1 MCHEAGTPRRY
12 RARNHEAKRTK
23 VLSAEV
29 DSPGNVRENVRHSP
43 PLAEEPSVIIQ
54 PTSVAAL
61 TWLGAA
67 AGASSEGW
75 RIGSVLSARP
85 LGVTEQGLLVLQV
98 GALTVE
104 AEAPGTKLPQQ
115 FQVRVLSLG
124 AQPQLEI
131 LSGNSQL
138 DSTVNQAL
146 RERLPQQ
153 NGYAPLLATVG
164 ALSQWAM
171 AKQLPPYLRSA
182 LALLEHSMSTPQ
194 ELSTPEGLRQAINR
208 SGLFLESQLAQ
219 APASDATTAHDDMK
233 GALLRLVAILKG
245 QPLLGESSDTEVD
258 PPLLYRGVMPQG
270 RLPLPYE
277 LTNTNDATDFLPRLY
292 TDVQAALAR
301 LEVAQLQA
309 TPGHWLVEI
318 PVQDAD
324 GADVLQL
331 LLKQEQ
337 EGEQNYTMG
346 FSLDL
351 PSLGPIAGELQLRG
365 LRLSV
370 KLWSPRRETVDRLEE
385 QFDDLRARIDAT
397 GLFLDQLSCQFGLP
411 QAANSVSAVFLK
423 ATV

>member
-1 MCHEAGTPRRY
+1 
-12 RARNHEAKRTK
+12 
-23 VLSAEV
+23 
-29 DSPGNVRENVRHSP
+29 
-43 PLAEEPSVIIQ
+43 VIIQ

-75 RIGSVLSARP
+75 RIGNVLSARP
-85 LGVTEQGLLVLQV
+85 LGVSEQGLLVLQV

-104 AEAPGTKLPQQ
+104 AEAPGTKLPPQ
-115 FQVRVLSLG
+115 FQVRVLSVG

-131 LSGNSQL
+131 LGADTHP
-138 DSTVNQAL
+138 DSSVHQAL

-164 ALSQWAM
+164 ALSQWSI
-171 AKQLPPYLRSA
+171 AKQLPPYVRSA
-182 LALLEHSMSTPQ
+182 LALLEHSMSTPR
-194 ELSTPEGLRQAINR
+194 ELATAEGLRQAVNR
-208 SGLFLESQLAQ
+208 SGLFLEAQLAQ

-233 GALLRLVAILKG
+233 GALLRLVTILKD

-258 PPLLYRGVMPQG
+258 PPLLYRGVLPQG
-270 RLPLPYE
+270 RAPLPLE
-277 LTNTNDATDFLPRLY
+277 LASTTDATDLLPRLY

-309 TPGHWLVEI
+309 NPNHWIVEI
-318 PVQDAD
+318 PVQNEEA
-324 GADVLQL
+324 ADVLQL
-331 LLKQEQ
+331 SLKHEPEAEQ
-337 EGEQNYTMG
+337 GWTMG

-351 PSLGPIAGELQLRG
+351 PTLGPIVGELHLRG

-370 KLWSPRRETVDRLEE
+370 RLWAQHRDTVDLLEE
-385 QFDDLRARIDAT
+385 QFENMRERLNAT

-411 QAANSVSAVFLK
+411 QAGNGMSAVFLK

>member
-1 MCHEAGTPRRY
+1 M
-12 RARNHEAKRTK
+12 
-23 VLSAEV
+23 
-29 DSPGNVRENVRHSP
+29 
-43 PLAEEPSVIIQ
+43 IIQ

-61 TWLGAA
+61 TWIGAA

-85 LGVTEQGLLVLQV
+85 LGVTEQGLMVLQV

-104 AEAPGTKLPQQ
+104 AEAPGTKLPPQ

-131 LSGNSQL
+131 LAGDSQL

-194 ELSTPEGLRQAINR
+194 ELSTPEGVRQAVNR

-233 GALLRLVAILKG
+233 GALLRLVAILKD
-245 QPLLGESSDTEVD
+245 QPLTGESSDAEVD
-258 PPLLYRGVMPQG
+258 PPLLYRGVLPQG

-277 LTNTNDATDFLPRLY
+277 LSNTSDATDFLPRLY

-301 LEVAQLQA
+301 MEVAQLQA

-318 PVQDAD
+318 PVQDTD

-337 EGEQNYTMG
+337 EGEQNWTMG

-351 PSLGPIAGELQLRG
+351 PSLGPVAGELHLRG

-370 KLWSPRRETVDRLEE
+370 KLWAQRRETVDRLED

-411 QAANSVSAVFLK
+411 QAASSVSAVFLK

>member
-1 MCHEAGTPRRY
+1 
-12 RARNHEAKRTK
+12 
-23 VLSAEV
+23 
-29 DSPGNVRENVRHSP
+29 
-43 PLAEEPSVIIQ
+43 VIIQ

-85 LGVTEQGLLVLQV
+85 LGISEQGLMVLQV

-104 AEAPGTKLPQQ
+104 AEAPGTKLPPQ

-131 LSGNSQL
+131 LGAGSQL
-138 DSTVNQAL
+138 DGNVNQAL

-153 NGYAPLLATVG
+153 NGYAPLLATMG
-164 ALSQWAM
+164 ALSQWSIVR
-171 AKQLPPYLRSA
+171 QLPPYLRSA

-194 ELSTPEGLRQAINR
+194 EVSTGEGLRQAVNR
-208 SGLFLESQLAQ
+208 SGIFLEAQLAQ

-245 QPLLGESSDTEVD
+245 QPLVGESSDAEVD
-258 PPLLYRGVMPQG
+258 PPLLYRGVLPQG
-270 RLPLPYE
+270 RFPLPPE
-277 LTNTNDATDFLPRLY
+277 LANSSEATDFLPRLY

-309 TPGHWLVEI
+309 GVANWLVEI
-318 PVQDAD
+318 PIQDAD

-331 LLKQEQ
+331 LLKQQ
-337 EGEQNYTMG
+337 HEGEQTWTLG

-351 PSLGPIAGELQLRG
+351 PSLGPIVGELQLRG
-365 LRLSV
+365 LRLSLR
-370 KLWSPRRETVDRLEE
+370 LWAQHRDTVDRLEE
-385 QFDDLRARIDAT
+385 QFEDIRSRLDAT

-411 QAANSVSAVFLK
+411 QAGNSVSAVFLK

>member
-1 MCHEAGTPRRY
+1 
-12 RARNHEAKRTK
+12 
-23 VLSAEV
+23 
-29 DSPGNVRENVRHSP
+29 
-43 PLAEEPSVIIQ
+43 VIIQ

-75 RIGSVLSARP
+75 RIGNVLSARP
-85 LGVTEQGLLVLQV
+85 LGVNEQGLLVLQI

-104 AEAPGTKLPQQ
+104 AEAPGTKLPPQ
-115 FQVRVLSLG
+115 FQVRVLSVG

-131 LSGNSQL
+131 LGADTHP
-138 DSTVNQAL
+138 DSTVHQAL

-164 ALSQWAM
+164 ALSQWSI
-171 AKQLPPYLRSA
+171 AKQLPPYVRSA
-182 LALLEHSMSTPQ
+182 LALLEHSMSTPH
-194 ELSTPEGLRQAINR
+194 ELATPEGLRQAVLR
-208 SGLFLESQLAQ
+208 SGLFLEAQLAQ
-219 APASDATTAHDDMK
+219 APASDVTTAHDDMK

-245 QPLLGESSDTEVD
+245 QPILGESSDTEVD
-258 PPLLYRGVMPQG
+258 PPLLYRGVVPQA
-270 RLPLPYE
+270 RAPLPLE
-277 LTNTNDATDFLPRLY
+277 LASTTDATELLPRLY

-309 TPGHWLVEI
+309 NPNHWIVEI
-318 PVQDAD
+318 PVQNEDA
-324 GADVLQL
+324 ADVLQL
-331 LLKQEQ
+331 SLKHEPEAEQ
-337 EGEQNYTMG
+337 GWTMG

-351 PSLGPIAGELQLRG
+351 PTLGPIVGELHLRG

-370 KLWSPRRETVDRLEE
+370 RLWAQHRDTVDLLEE
-385 QFDDLRARIDAT
+385 QFENMRERLNAT

-411 QAANSVSAVFLK
+411 QAGNGMSAVFLK

>member
-1 MCHEAGTPRRY
+1 
-12 RARNHEAKRTK
+12 
-23 VLSAEV
+23 
-29 DSPGNVRENVRHSP
+29 
-43 PLAEEPSVIIQ
+43 VIIQ

-75 RIGSVLSARP
+75 RLGSVLSARP
-85 LGVTEQGLLVLQV
+85 LGISEQGLMVLQV

-104 AEAPGTKLPQQ
+104 AEAPGTKLPPQ

-131 LSGNSQL
+131 LGAGSQL
-138 DSTVNQAL
+138 DGNVNQAL

-153 NGYAPLLATVG
+153 NGYAPLLATMG
-164 ALSQWAM
+164 ALSQWSIVR
-171 AKQLPPYLRSA
+171 QLPPYLRSA

-194 ELSTPEGLRQAINR
+194 EVSTGEGLRQAVNR
-208 SGLFLESQLAQ
+208 SGIFLEAQLVQ

-245 QPLLGESSDTEVD
+245 QPLVGESSDAEVD
-258 PPLLYRGVMPQG
+258 PPLLYRGVLPQG
-270 RLPLPYE
+270 RFPLPPE
-277 LTNTNDATDFLPRLY
+277 LANSSEATDFLPRLY

-309 TPGHWLVEI
+309 GVANWLVEI
-318 PVQDAD
+318 PIQDAD

-331 LLKQEQ
+331 LLKQQ
-337 EGEQNYTMG
+337 HEGEQTWTLG

-351 PSLGPIAGELQLRG
+351 PSLGPIVGELQLRG
-365 LRLSV
+365 LRLSLR
-370 KLWSPRRETVDRLEE
+370 LWAQHRDTVDRLEE
-385 QFDDLRARIDAT
+385 QFEDIRSRLDAT

-411 QAANSVSAVFLK
+411 QAGNSVSAVFLK

>member
-1 MCHEAGTPRRY
+1 M
-12 RARNHEAKRTK
+12 
-23 VLSAEV
+23 
-29 DSPGNVRENVRHSP
+29 
-43 PLAEEPSVIIQ
+43 IIQ

-85 LGVTEQGLLVLQV
+85 LGVSEQGLLVLQI

-104 AEAPGTKLPQQ
+104 AEAPGTGTKLPPQ

-131 LSGNSQL
+131 LGADSQL
-138 DSTVNQAL
+138 DGVVNQAL

-153 NGYAPLLATVG
+153 NGYAPLLATVN
-164 ALSQWAM
+164 ALSQWSV
-171 AKQLPPYLRSA
+171 AKQLPPYVRSA

-194 ELSTPEGLRQAINR
+194 ELATGDGLRQAVQR
-208 SGLFLESQLAQ
+208 SGLFLEAQLAQ
-219 APASDATTAHDDMK
+219 APPSDATTAHDDMK
-233 GALLRLVAILKG
+233 GAMLRLVAILKG
-245 QPLLGESSDTEVD
+245 QPLLGESSGSEVD
-258 PPLLYRGVMPQG
+258 PPLLYRGVIPQG
-270 RLPLPYE
+270 RLPLPAE
-277 LTNTNDATDFLPRLY
+277 LAAATDATDFLPRLSN
-292 TDVQAALAR
+292 DVQGALAR

-309 TPGHWLVEI
+309 NPNHWVVEL
-318 PVQDAD
+318 PVQNTD
-324 GADVLQL
+324 GPDVLQL
-331 LLKQEQ
+331 SIKHEQ
-337 EGEQNYTMG
+337 EADQSWTMG

-351 PSLGPIAGELQLRG
+351 PSLGPIVGELQLRG

-370 KLWSPRRETVDRLEE
+370 RLWAQHRETVDRLEG
-385 QFDDLRARIDAT
+385 QFANLRARLDAT

-411 QAANSVSAVFLK
+411 QAGNSVSAVFLK

>member
-1 MCHEAGTPRRY
+1 M
-12 RARNHEAKRTK
+12 
-23 VLSAEV
+23 
-29 DSPGNVRENVRHSP
+29 
-43 PLAEEPSVIIQ
+43 IIQ

-75 RIGSVLSARP
+75 RIGNVLSARP
-85 LGVTEQGLLVLQV
+85 LGINEHGLLVLQI

-104 AEAPGTKLPQQ
+104 AEAPGTRLPPQ
-115 FQVRVLSLG
+115 FQVRVLSVG

-131 LSGNSQL
+131 LGADAHP
-138 DSTVNQAL
+138 DSTVHQAL

-164 ALSQWAM
+164 ALSQWSI
-171 AKQLPPYLRSA
+171 AKQLPPYVRSA
-182 LALLEHSMSTPQ
+182 LALLEHSMSTPH
-194 ELSTPEGLRQAINR
+194 ELATPEGLRQAVLR
-208 SGLFLESQLAQ
+208 SGLFLEAQLAQ
-219 APASDATTAHDDMK
+219 APANDATTAHDDMK

-245 QPLLGESSDTEVD
+245 QPILGESSDTEVD
-258 PPLLYRGVMPQG
+258 PPLLYRGVVPQP
-270 RLPLPYE
+270 RVPLPLE
-277 LTNTNDATDFLPRLY
+277 LASTTDATELLPRLY

-309 TPGHWLVEI
+309 NPNHWIVEI
-318 PVQDAD
+318 PVQNEEA
-324 GADVLQL
+324 ADVLQL
-331 LLKQEQ
+331 SLKHEPEAEQ
-337 EGEQNYTMG
+337 GWTMG

-351 PSLGPIAGELQLRG
+351 PTLGPIVGELHLRG

-370 KLWSPRRETVDRLEE
+370 RLWAQHRDTVDLLEE
-385 QFDDLRARIDAT
+385 QFENMRERLNTT

-411 QAANSVSAVFLK
+411 QAGNGMSAVFLK

>member
-1 MCHEAGTPRRY
+1 
-12 RARNHEAKRTK
+12 
-23 VLSAEV
+23 
-29 DSPGNVRENVRHSP
+29 
-43 PLAEEPSVIIQ
+43 VIIQ

-85 LGVTEQGLLVLQV
+85 LGISEQGLMVLQV

-104 AEAPGTKLPQQ
+104 AEAPGAKLPPQ

-131 LSGNSQL
+131 LGAGSQL
-138 DSTVNQAL
+138 DGNVNQAL

-153 NGYAPLLATVG
+153 NGYAPLLATMG
-164 ALSQWAM
+164 ALSQWSIVR
-171 AKQLPPYLRSA
+171 QLPPYLRSA

-194 ELSTPEGLRQAINR
+194 EVSTGEGLRQAVNR
-208 SGLFLESQLAQ
+208 SGIFLEAQLAQ

-245 QPLLGESSDTEVD
+245 QPLVGESSDAEVD
-258 PPLLYRGVMPQG
+258 PPLLYRGVLPQG
-270 RLPLPYE
+270 RFPLPPE
-277 LTNTNDATDFLPRLY
+277 LANSSEATDFLPRLY

-309 TPGHWLVEI
+309 GVANWLVEI
-318 PVQDAD
+318 PIQDAD

-331 LLKQEQ
+331 LLKQQ
-337 EGEQNYTMG
+337 HEGEQTWTLG

-351 PSLGPIAGELQLRG
+351 PSLGPIVGELQLRG
-365 LRLSV
+365 LRLSLR
-370 KLWSPRRETVDRLEE
+370 LWAQHRDTVDRLEE
-385 QFDDLRARIDAT
+385 QFEDIRSRLDAT

-411 QAANSVSAVFLK
+411 QAGNSVSAVFLK

>member
-1 MCHEAGTPRRY
+1 M
-12 RARNHEAKRTK
+12 
-23 VLSAEV
+23 
-29 DSPGNVRENVRHSP
+29 
-43 PLAEEPSVIIQ
+43 IIQ

-85 LGVTEQGLLVLQV
+85 LGINEQGLMVLQI
-98 GALTVE
+98 GALAVE
-104 AEAPGTKLPQQ
+104 AEAPGTKLPPQ

-131 LSGNSQL
+131 LGTGSQL
-138 DSTVNQAL
+138 DGNVNQAL

-153 NGYAPLLATVG
+153 NGYAPMLSTLG
-164 ALSQWAM
+164 ALSQWSIVR
-171 AKQLPPYLRSA
+171 QLPPYLRSA

-194 ELSTPEGLRQAINR
+194 EVSTGEGLRQAVNR
-208 SGLFLESQLAQ
+208 SGIFLEAQLAQ
-219 APASDATTAHDDMK
+219 APASDANTAHDDMK
-233 GALLRLVAILKG
+233 GAMLRLIAILKG
-245 QPLLGESSDTEVD
+245 QPTLGESSDVEVD
-258 PPLLYRGVMPQG
+258 PPLLYRGVVPQG
-270 RLPLPYE
+270 RLPLPSE
-277 LTNTNDATDFLPRLY
+277 LANTSEATDFLPRLY

-309 TPGHWLVEI
+309 TPGHWTVEI
-318 PVQDAD
+318 PIQDTE

-331 LLKQEQ
+331 LLRQQQ
-337 EGEQNYTMG
+337 EGEQNWTLG

-351 PSLGPIAGELQLRG
+351 PSFGPIVGELQLRG
-365 LRLSV
+365 LRLSIR
-370 KLWSPRRETVDRLEE
+370 LWAQQRQTVDRLEE
-385 QFDDLRARIDAT
+385 QFDDLRARLDAT

-411 QAANSVSAVFLK
+411 QSGSSVSAVFLK

>member
-1 MCHEAGTPRRY
+1 
-12 RARNHEAKRTK
+12 
-23 VLSAEV
+23 
-29 DSPGNVRENVRHSP
+29 VRHSTS
-43 PLAEEPSVIIQ
+43 LAEEPSVIIQ

-85 LGVTEQGLLVLQV
+85 LGITEQGLMVLQV

-104 AEAPGTKLPQQ
+104 AEAPGTKLPPQ

-131 LSGNSQL
+131 LTSNSQL

-164 ALSQWAM
+164 ALSQWAI

-194 ELSTPEGLRQAINR
+194 ELSTGEGLRQAINR
-208 SGLFLESQLAQ
+208 SGVFLEAQLAQ

-245 QPLLGESSDTEVD
+245 QQLLGESSDTDVD
-258 PPLLYRGVMPQG
+258 PPLLYRGVTAQG
-270 RLPLPYE
+270 RQPLPLE
-277 LTNTNDATDFLPRLY
+277 LASTNEATDFLPRLY

-309 TPGHWLVEI
+309 MPGHWLVEI
-318 PVQDAD
+318 PVQSEE

-331 LLKQEQ
+331 MLKHEQ
-337 EGEQNYTMG
+337 EAEQSWTMG

-351 PSLGPIAGELQLRG
+351 PSLGPIVGELHLRG

-370 KLWSPRRETVDRLEE
+370 RLWAQRHETVDRLEE
-385 QFDDLRARIDAT
+385 QFEDLRSRVDAT
-397 GLFLDQLSCQFGLP
+397 GLFLDQLSCQLGLP
-411 QAANSVSAVFLK
+411 QAGSSVSAVFLK
-423 ATV
+423 ATA

>member
-1 MCHEAGTPRRY
+1 M
-12 RARNHEAKRTK
+12 
-23 VLSAEV
+23 
-29 DSPGNVRENVRHSP
+29 
-43 PLAEEPSVIIQ
+43 IIQ

-85 LGVTEQGLLVLQV
+85 LGVSEQGLMVLQI
-98 GALTVE
+98 GAITVE
-104 AEAPGTKLPQQ
+104 AEAPGTKLPPQ

-131 LSGNSQL
+131 LGAGSQL
-138 DSTVNQAL
+138 DGNVNQAL

-153 NGYAPLLATVG
+153 NGYAPLLATIG
-164 ALSQWAM
+164 ALSQWTIVR
-171 AKQLPPYLRSA
+171 QLPPYLRSA

-194 ELSTPEGLRQAINR
+194 EVSTGEGLRQAVNR
-208 SGLFLESQLAQ
+208 SGIFLEAQLAQ

-245 QPLLGESSDTEVD
+245 QPLVGESSDAEVD
-258 PPLLYRGVMPQG
+258 PPLLYRGVLPQG
-270 RLPLPYE
+270 RFPLPPE
-277 LTNTNDATDFLPRLY
+277 LANSSEATDFLPRLY

-309 TPGHWLVEI
+309 GVANWLVEI
-318 PVQDAD
+318 PIQDAD

-331 LLKQEQ
+331 LLKQQQ
-337 EGEQNYTMG
+337 EGEQAWTLG

-351 PSLGPIAGELQLRG
+351 PSLGPIVGELQLRG
-365 LRLSV
+365 LRLSLR
-370 KLWSPRRETVDRLEE
+370 LWAQHRDTVDRLEE
-385 QFDDLRARIDAT
+385 QFEDIRSRLDAT

-411 QAANSVSAVFLK
+411 QAGNSVSAVFLK

>member
-1 MCHEAGTPRRY
+1 M
-12 RARNHEAKRTK
+12 
-23 VLSAEV
+23 
-29 DSPGNVRENVRHSP
+29 
-43 PLAEEPSVIIQ
+43 IIQ

-75 RIGSVLSARP
+75 RIGNVLSARP
-85 LGVTEQGLLVLQV
+85 LGINEQGLLVLQV
-98 GALTVE
+98 GGLAVA
-104 AEAPGTKLPQQ
+104 AEAPGTRLPPQ
-115 FQVRVLSLG
+115 FQVRVLSVG

-131 LSGNSQL
+131 LGV
-138 DSTVNQAL
+138 DTHPDTGVHQAL

-164 ALSQWAM
+164 ALSQWSLT
-171 AKQLPPYLRSA
+171 KQLPPYLRSA
-182 LALLEHSMSTPQ
+182 LALLEHSMSTPR
-194 ELSTPEGLRQAINR
+194 ELATAEGLRQAVQR
-208 SGLFLESQLAQ
+208 SGLFLEAQLAQ

-245 QPLLGESSDTEVD
+245 QPVLGESNDAEVD
-258 PPLLYRGVMPQG
+258 PPLLYRGVVPQG
-270 RLPLPYE
+270 RLPLPQE
-277 LTNTNDATDFLPRLY
+277 LAATSEATDLLPRLY

-309 TPGHWLVEI
+309 NPNHWIVEI
-318 PVQDAD
+318 PVQDTE

-331 LLKQEQ
+331 SLKHATEAEQ
-337 EGEQNYTMG
+337 DWTMG

-351 PSLGPIAGELQLRG
+351 PALGPIVGELHLRG
-365 LRLSV
+365 MRLSV
-370 KLWSPRRETVDRLEE
+370 RLWAQHRETVERLED
-385 QFDDLRARIDAT
+385 QFDDLRKRLEAS

-411 QAANSVSAVFLK
+411 QAGNGMSAVFLK

>member
-1 MCHEAGTPRRY
+1 M
-12 RARNHEAKRTK
+12 
-23 VLSAEV
+23 
-29 DSPGNVRENVRHSP
+29 
-43 PLAEEPSVIIQ
+43 IIQ

-85 LGVTEQGLLVLQV
+85 LGINEQGLMVLQI
-98 GALTVE
+98 GALAVE
-104 AEAPGTKLPQQ
+104 AEAPGTKLPPQ

-131 LSGNSQL
+131 LGTASQL
-138 DSTVNQAL
+138 DGNVNQAL

-153 NGYAPLLATVG
+153 NGYAPMLSTMS
-164 ALSQWAM
+164 ALSQWSIVR
-171 AKQLPPYLRSA
+171 QLPPYLRSA
-182 LALLEHSMSTPQ
+182 LALLEHSISTPQ
-194 ELSTPEGLRQAINR
+194 EVSTGEGLRQAVNR
-208 SGLFLESQLAQ
+208 SGIFLEAQLAQ
-219 APASDATTAHDDMK
+219 APASDANTAHDDMK
-233 GALLRLVAILKG
+233 GAMLRLVAILKG
-245 QPLLGESSDTEVD
+245 QPTLGESSDVEVD
-258 PPLLYRGVMPQG
+258 PPLLYRGVVPQG
-270 RLPLPYE
+270 RLPLPSE
-277 LTNTNDATDFLPRLY
+277 LANTSEATDFLPRLY

-309 TPGHWLVEI
+309 TPGHWTVEI
-318 PVQDAD
+318 PIQDTE

-331 LLKQEQ
+331 LLKQQ
-337 EGEQNYTMG
+337 QDGEQNWTLG

-351 PSLGPIAGELQLRG
+351 PSFGPIVGELQLRG

-370 KLWSPRRETVDRLEE
+370 RLWAQLRQTVDRLEE
-385 QFDDLRARIDAT
+385 QFDDLRSRLGAT

-411 QAANSVSAVFLK
+411 QAGSSVSAVFLK

>member
-1 MCHEAGTPRRY
+1 M
-12 RARNHEAKRTK
+12 
-23 VLSAEV
+23 
-29 DSPGNVRENVRHSP
+29 
-43 PLAEEPSVIIQ
+43 IIQ

-85 LGVTEQGLLVLQV
+85 LGVSEQGLLVLQI

-104 AEAPGTKLPQQ
+104 AEAPGTKLPPQ

-131 LSGNSQL
+131 LGANSQL
-138 DSTVNQAL
+138 DGTVHQAL

-153 NGYAPLLATVG
+153 NGYAPLLTTVS
-164 ALSQWAM
+164 ALSQWSM

-194 ELSTPEGLRQAINR
+194 ELATGAGLRQAVQR
-208 SGLFLESQLAQ
+208 SGLFLEAQLAQ
-219 APASDATTAHDDMK
+219 APPNDATTAHDDMK
-233 GALLRLVAILKG
+233 GAMLRLVAILKG
-245 QPLLGESSDTEVD
+245 QPQIGESGNTEVD
-258 PPLLYRGVMPQG
+258 PPLLYRGVVPQE
-270 RLPLPYE
+270 RQSLSPE
-277 LTNTNDATDFLPRLY
+277 LAGTADATDFLPRLNN
-292 TDVQAALAR
+292 DVQAALAR

-309 TPGHWLVEI
+309 NPNHWIVEI
-318 PVQDAD
+318 PIQNTD

-331 LLKQEQ
+331 SIKHEPEAEQ
-337 EGEQNYTMG
+337 SWTMG

-351 PSLGPIAGELQLRG
+351 PSLGPVVGELHLRG
-365 LRLSV
+365 LRLSIR
-370 KLWSPRRETVDRLEE
+370 LWAQHRDTVDRLEA
-385 QFDDLRARIDAT
+385 QFTNVRSRLDAT
-397 GLFLDQLSCQFGLP
+397 GLFLDQLSCQLGLP
-411 QAANSVSAVFLK
+411 QAGSSVSAVFLK

>member
-1 MCHEAGTPRRY
+1 
-12 RARNHEAKRTK
+12 
-23 VLSAEV
+23 
-29 DSPGNVRENVRHSP
+29 
-43 PLAEEPSVIIQ
+43 VIIQ

-61 TWLGAA
+61 TWIGAA

-75 RIGSVLSARP
+75 RIGNVLSARP
-85 LGVTEQGLLVLQV
+85 LGVNDQGLLVLQI

-104 AEAPGTKLPQQ
+104 AEAPGTKLPPQ
-115 FQVRVLSLG
+115 FQVRVLSVG

-131 LSGNSQL
+131 LAPDARL
-138 DSTVNQAL
+138 DSTVSQAL

-164 ALSQWAM
+164 ALSQWSI

-182 LALLEHSMSTPQ
+182 LALLEHSMSTPR
-194 ELSTPEGLRQAINR
+194 ELATPEGVRQAVNR
-208 SGLFLESQLAQ
+208 SGLFLEAQLAQ
-219 APASDATTAHDDMK
+219 APATDATTAHDDMK

-245 QPLLGESSDTEVD
+245 QAMLGESSDEEVD
-258 PPLLYRGVMPQG
+258 PPLLYRGVAPQG
-270 RLPLPYE
+270 RLPLPLE
-277 LTNTNDATDFLPRLY
+277 LASTTEATDLLPRLY

-309 TPGHWLVEI
+309 SPHHWIVEI
-318 PVQDAD
+318 PVQDAE

-331 LLKQEQ
+331 SLKHEA
-337 EGEQNYTMG
+337 EAEHGWTMG

-351 PSLGPIAGELQLRG
+351 PTLGPIVGELQLRG

-370 KLWSPRRETVDRLEE
+370 RLWAQLRDTVDVLEAHFE
-385 QFDDLRARIDAT
+385 NLRQRVDAT

-411 QAANSVSAVFLK
+411 HAGNSMSAVFLK

>member
-1 MCHEAGTPRRY
+1 
-12 RARNHEAKRTK
+12 
-23 VLSAEV
+23 
-29 DSPGNVRENVRHSP
+29 
-43 PLAEEPSVIIQ
+43 VIIQ

-85 LGVTEQGLLVLQV
+85 LGITEQGLMVLQV

-104 AEAPGTKLPQQ
+104 AEAPGTKLPPQ

-131 LSGNSQL
+131 LGSQSQL
-138 DSTVNQAL
+138 DTTVNQAL

-164 ALSQWAM
+164 ALSQWSI

-194 ELSTPEGLRQAINR
+194 ELTTGEGLRQAVHR
-208 SGLFLESQLAQ
+208 SGVFLEAQLAQ
-219 APASDATTAHDDMK
+219 APATDVTTAHDDMK

-245 QPLLGESSDTEVD
+245 QPLASESSDTEVD
-258 PPLLYRGVMPQG
+258 PPLLYRGVAPQG
-270 RLPLPYE
+270 RSPLPLE
-277 LTNTNDATDFLPRLY
+277 LASTNEATDFLPRLY
-292 TDVQAALAR
+292 TDVQSALAR

-309 TPGHWLVEI
+309 TPGHWIVEI
-318 PVQDAD
+318 PVQDVE
-324 GADVLQL
+324 GADVLQVMF
-331 LLKQEQ
+331 KHEQ
-337 EGEQNYTMG
+337 EAEQDWTMG

-351 PSLGPIAGELQLRG
+351 PSLGPIVGELHLRG

-370 KLWSPRRETVDRLEE
+370 RLWAQRRETVDRLED
-385 QFDDLRARIDAT
+385 QFENLRSRLDAT
-397 GLFLDQLSCQFGLP
+397 GLFLDQLSCQLGLP
-411 QAANSVSAVFLK
+411 QAGNTVSAVFLK

>member
-1 MCHEAGTPRRY
+1 
-12 RARNHEAKRTK
+12 
-23 VLSAEV
+23 
-29 DSPGNVRENVRHSP
+29 
-43 PLAEEPSVIIQ
+43 VIIQ

-85 LGVTEQGLLVLQV
+85 LGVSEQGLMVLQV

-104 AEAPGTKLPQQ
+104 AEAPGTKLPPQ

-131 LSGNSQL
+131 LGTGSQL
-138 DSTVNQAL
+138 DGNVNQAL

-153 NGYAPLLATVG
+153 NGYAPLLATMS
-164 ALSQWAM
+164 ALSQWSIVR
-171 AKQLPPYLRSA
+171 QLPPYLRSA

-194 ELSTPEGLRQAINR
+194 EVSTGEGLRQAVNR
-208 SGLFLESQLAQ
+208 SGIFLEAQLAQ
-219 APASDATTAHDDMK
+219 APVTDATTAHDDMK

-245 QPLLGESSDTEVD
+245 QPLVGESNDADVD
-258 PPLLYRGVMPQG
+258 PPLLYRGVVPQG
-270 RLPLPYE
+270 RLPLSSE
-277 LTNTNDATDFLPRLY
+277 LANSSEATDFLPRLY

-309 TPGHWLVEI
+309 GATNWMVEI
-318 PVQDAD
+318 PIQDAE

-331 LLKQEQ
+331 LLKHQHEA
-337 EGEQNYTMG
+337 EHAWTLG

-351 PSLGPIAGELQLRG
+351 PSLGPIVGELQLRG

-370 KLWSPRRETVDRLEE
+370 RLWAQHRETVDQLEE
-385 QFDDLRARIDAT
+385 QFDNMRSRLDAT

-411 QAANSVSAVFLK
+411 QAGNSVSAVFLK

>member
-1 MCHEAGTPRRY
+1 
-12 RARNHEAKRTK
+12 
-23 VLSAEV
+23 
-29 DSPGNVRENVRHSP
+29 
-43 PLAEEPSVIIQ
+43 VIIQ

-85 LGVTEQGLLVLQV
+85 LGISEQGLMVLQV

-104 AEAPGTKLPQQ
+104 AEAPGTKLPPQ

-131 LSGNSQL
+131 LGAGSQL
-138 DSTVNQAL
+138 DGNVNQAL

-153 NGYAPLLATVG
+153 NGYAPLLATMG
-164 ALSQWAM
+164 ALSQWSIVR
-171 AKQLPPYLRSA
+171 QLPPYLRSA

-194 ELSTPEGLRQAINR
+194 EVSTGEGLRQAVNR
-208 SGLFLESQLAQ
+208 SGIFLEAQLAQ

-245 QPLLGESSDTEVD
+245 QPLVGESSDAEVD
-258 PPLLYRGVMPQG
+258 PPLLYRGVLPQG
-270 RLPLPYE
+270 RFPLPPE
-277 LTNTNDATDFLPRLY
+277 LANSSEATDFLPRLY

-309 TPGHWLVEI
+309 GVANWLVEI
-318 PVQDAD
+318 PIQDAD

-331 LLKQEQ
+331 LLKQQ
-337 EGEQNYTMG
+337 HEGEQTWTLG

-351 PSLGPIAGELQLRG
+351 PSLGPIVGELQLRG
-365 LRLSV
+365 LRLSLR
-370 KLWSPRRETVDRLEE
+370 LWAQHRDTVDRLEE
-385 QFDDLRARIDAT
+385 QFEDMRSRLDAT

-411 QAANSVSAVFLK
+411 QAGNSVSAVFLK